1 MTKILREIIACIL
14 ILIYYISRQKREGI
28 LSIYLHNP
36 SKLLFEKIHKWLVD
50 KGYKFIS
57 IEELE
62 NIINKK
68 LITEKLVFISMD
80 DGWRGNLDLIESMEK
95 FKVPVTIFVPTQAVE
110 EGNYWWEYARIKGQQ
125 KYSGVKKV
133 EDFKKL
139 PEEIFR
145 DKIAILKNHYSL
157 KRSCITL
164 DELKRI
170 GEHELI
176 TVGSHTVTHPVLNK
190 CSIKTQT
197 HELLESK
204 GILSRWLNKD
214 VKYLAYPNGDY
225 DDNTI
230 EIARK
235 CGYKLCFTINPGKI
249 NVNNINPL
257 LIPRNAMYDSAGI
270 FENISK
276 ILGIWQKVLKRNRNN
291 I

>member
-95 FKVPVTIFVPTQAVE
+95 FKVPVTIFVPTEAVE

-125 KYSGVKKV
+125 KYSGV
-133 EDFKKL
+133 
-139 PEEIFR
+139 
-145 DKIAILKNHYSL
+145 
-157 KRSCITL
+157 
-164 DELKRI
+164 
-170 GEHELI
+170 
-176 TVGSHTVTHPVLNK
+176 
-190 CSIKTQT
+190 
-197 HELLESK
+197 
-204 GILSRWLNKD
+204 
-214 VKYLAYPNGDY
+214 
-225 DDNTI
+225 
-230 EIARK
+230 
-235 CGYKLCFTINPGKI
+235 
-249 NVNNINPL
+249 
-257 LIPRNAMYDSAGI
+257 
-270 FENISK
+270 
-276 ILGIWQKVLKRNRNN
+276 
-291 I
+291 